1 MKDLIKGLIIGVIIG
16 IAVGAPVAWAAARA
30 TLQNGQGVEIG
41 TESNPIYIEFT

>member
-1 MKDLIKGLIIGVIIG
+1 MKDLTKGLIIGVIIG

-41 TESNPIYIEFT
+41 TASNPLYIQSI